1 VKRRPNSEQ
10 RLRQNVV
17 RGGGPDDV
25 HKRGSTYH
33 SHTHDDAGGRF
44 LKQSPQ
50 YVIGSTPIPQYPT
63 LPQSSPSNQ
72 AAAVPAEEPLGVDLS
87 AAPIVGEPHEV
98 AASLDEG
105 RGRRRKKG

>member
-1 VKRRPNSEQ
+1 MTSERDERRMRRS
-10 RLRQNVV
+10 VTA
-17 RGGGPDDV
+17 GGGPDDA

-50 YVIGSTPIPQYPT
+50 YVIGSTAIPQYPT

-72 AAAVPAEEPLGVDLS
+72 AVAIPPEEPLGVDLS

-98 AASLDEG
+98 AASLNKA
-105 RGRRRKKG
+105 RGIRRKKS

>member
-44 LKQSPQ
+44 AKQSPQ
-50 YVIGSTPIPQYPT
+50 YVIGSTAIPQYPAQ
-63 LPQSSPSNQ
+63 PGSSWSNQ

-98 AASLDEG
+98 AASLDKA
-105 RGRRRKKG
+105 RGKRRRKG